1 MTGDNQSKLN
11 RKNAGFSLVELLV
24 AITILAIIVIPLLN
38 SFLSSHKLNVKS
50 RQTLRATTVAQDIME
65 GLKAYNLEEL
75 KTQFN
80 DPSEGF
86 YVIDDSMIKGE
97 IKEETAMEVDEHGN
111 PCDGLYYF
119 SMSKVTMQGTE
130 YDALIKVDARGY
142 MEGGTHTQ
150 KQTNVGADGNPQAH
164 NNDKVA
170 HVGNVNNDKGA
181 SINRDGLYDD
191 QYVQPDGKTLTE
203 KEVVVKNIWNDA
215 EFNEAFEAAGIEEDE
230 FAIDMPNMSVSR
242 TYIIEIED
250 SGDKDEEGNVIANA
264 KITTEYECT
273 YNRPSGYVQKNI
285 YGRNDYLCGRYSSG
299 NFYLFYYPWYE
310 LNDDMIIVKNVND
323 LPLCMTIAKQIDTDA
338 GMTDAQLMVAEIIYK
353 VVVDFQN
360 CSVDN
365 LKVRTNLG
373 TSLVNSNYLTAEG
386 KDTEVPGQVK
396 FWLNGGT
403 PSPSQKLNI
412 YDLSGVRNTKLG
424 APGTDDKVTE
434 MIYDVEVTI
443 YQEGA
448 AAEGFKDEDK
458 KITIEGSK
466 NN

>member
-1 MTGDNQSKLN
+1 MAGEHKTQLN
-11 RKNAGFSLVELLV
+11 KNAGFSLVELLI

-50 RQTLRATTVAQDIME
+50 RQTLRATTMAQDIME

-75 KTQFN
+75 KEQFN
-80 DPSEGF
+80 NPSEGF
-86 YVIDDSMIKGE
+86 YVIDDSMIKGA
-97 IKEETAMEVDEHGN
+97 IKEETALEVDEHGD

-130 YDALIKVDARGY
+130 YDALIKVDARDY
-142 MEGGTHTQ
+142 MEGGAHTQ

-170 HVGNVNNDKGA
+170 KVGNVNNDPGA
-181 SINRDGLYDD
+181 SVNKDGLYED
-191 QYVQPDGKTLTE
+191 QYVQPDGSMLTE
-203 KEVVVKNIWNDA
+203 KEVVVKNIWNDE
-215 EFNEAFEAAGIEEDE
+215 EFNAAFVADDIEEGE
-230 FAIDMPNMSVSR
+230 FAIDMPSMSVSR
-242 TYIIEIED
+242 EEYIIEIED
-250 SGDKDEEGNVIANA
+250 SGDKDEDGNIIANA
-264 KITTEYECT
+264 KITTVYDCK
-273 YNRPSGYVQKNI
+273 YYGSAYVDKKI
-285 YGRNDYLCGRYSSG
+285 YGRKDYFCGRFSSG

-310 LNDDMIIVKNVND
+310 LNDDMITINNKNG
-323 LPLCMTIAKQIDTDA
+323 LPLCMTIAKQIDSNA
-338 GMTDAQLMVAEIIYK
+338 GMTDAQLMVAEINYR
-353 VVVDFQN
+353 VTVDFVN
-360 CSVDN
+360 CTVDN

-386 KDTEVPGQVK
+386 KDTEITGQVV
-396 FWLNGGT
+396 FWLNHGT
-403 PSPSQKLNI
+403 PPHKLNI
-412 YDLSGVRNTKLG
+412 FDLSGIRNTKLG

-434 MIYDVEVTI
+434 MIYDVEVAI
-443 YQEGA
+443 YKEGA

>member
-1 MTGDNQSKLN
+1 MTGENQSKLN

-170 HVGNVNNDKGA
+170 QVGNVNNDKGA
-181 SINRDGLYDD
+181 SINKDGLYEEKALDKEDILKKIWIEFEDD
-191 QYVQPDGKTLTE
+191 LKNAGITEEADLSYKTPGLMVTRYFTLT
-203 KEVVVKNIWNDA
+203 
-215 EFNEAFEAAGIEEDE
+215 
-230 FAIDMPNMSVSR
+230 
-242 TYIIEIED
+242 IED
-250 SGDKDEEGNVIANA
+250 SGTKDADNNIIADA
-264 KITTEYECT
+264 IMKVEYECS
-273 YNRPSGYVQKNI
+273 YN
-285 YGRNDYLCGRYSSG
+285 GRTVSFFAPETLCDFTSG
-299 NFYLFYYPWYE
+299 NFYLFYYPFYDRFYE
-310 LNDDMIIVKNVND
+310 EFEIDNKDD
-323 LPLCMTIAKQIDTDA
+323 LPLCITIAKQIDTTTSA
-338 GMTDAQLMVAEIIYK
+338 QMTDAQLMAAEMSY
-353 VVVDFQN
+353 
-360 CSVDN
+360 SVEVKFKQHSADK

-373 TSLVNSNYLTAEG
+373 TSLVNNNYLLAEG
-386 KDTEVPGQVK
+386 EKREVPGQVVFK
-396 FWLNGGT
+396 LNG
-403 PSPSQKLNI
+403 SENKNLEI
-412 YDLSGVRNTKLG
+412 FDLSGVRNTKLG

-434 MIYDVEVTI
+434 MIYDVEVII
-443 YQEGA
+443 YKEGA

>member
-130 YDALIKVDARGY
+130 YDALIKVDARDY
-142 MEGGTHTQ
+142 MEGGSHTQ
-150 KQTNVGADGNPQAH
+150 KQTNVDASGNPQAH

-170 HVGNVNNDKGA
+170 HVGNVNNDKDA
-181 SINRDGLYDD
+181 SINRDGLYEEKALDKEAVLPKIWTAFKDD
-191 QYVQPDGKTLTE
+191 
-203 KEVVVKNIWNDA
+203 
-215 EFNEAFEAAGIEEDE
+215 FEAAGVSEADLSYKI
-230 FAIDMPNMSVSR
+230 PGLTVSR
-242 TYIIEIED
+242 YFTLTIED
-250 SGDKDEEGNVIANA
+250 SGTKDADNNVIADSMM
-264 KITTEYECT
+264 TVEYECS
-273 YNRPSGYVQKNI
+273 YNGRTASV
-285 YGRNDYLCGRYSSG
+285 YGPESPNDFTSG
-299 NFYLFYYPWYE
+299 NFYLFYYPFYDGVDE
-310 LNDDMIIVKNVND
+310 MFTIDNKDD
-323 LPLCMTIAKQIDTDA
+323 LPLCITIAKQIDTTTSA
-338 GMTDAQLMVAEIIYK
+338 KMTDAQLLAAEMNYTGVI
-353 VVVDFQN
+353 VDFLN
-360 CSVDN
+360 CTVDN

-373 TSLVNSNYLTAEG
+373 TNLVNSTYLTAEG
-386 KDTEVPGQVK
+386 KDTEVPGQVI
-396 FWLNGGT
+396 FWLNTGT
-403 PSPSQKLNI
+403 PPHKLNI

-434 MIYDVEVTI
+434 MIYDVEVAI